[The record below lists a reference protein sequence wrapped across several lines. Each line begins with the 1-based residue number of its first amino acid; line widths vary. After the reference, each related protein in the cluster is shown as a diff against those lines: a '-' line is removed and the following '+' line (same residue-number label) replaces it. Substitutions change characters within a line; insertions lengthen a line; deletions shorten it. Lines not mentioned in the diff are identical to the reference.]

1 MAVGLRRG
9 KTKYVYEQ
17 KKTNFFLIF
26 FKLLRLLHVCSSGT
40 AAAAPLLGP
49 SLCAR
54 TGAGAARSHVSSRAA
69 QMSARHGIA
78 PKLEHCPIFN
88 RASKIPGL
96 SLLARDVLENE
107 DS

>member
-1 MAVGLRRG
+1 M
-9 KTKYVYEQ
+9 
-17 KKTNFFLIF
+17 
-26 FKLLRLLHVCSSGT
+26 CSSGT

-78 PKLEHCPIFN
+78 PKLEHSPIFN